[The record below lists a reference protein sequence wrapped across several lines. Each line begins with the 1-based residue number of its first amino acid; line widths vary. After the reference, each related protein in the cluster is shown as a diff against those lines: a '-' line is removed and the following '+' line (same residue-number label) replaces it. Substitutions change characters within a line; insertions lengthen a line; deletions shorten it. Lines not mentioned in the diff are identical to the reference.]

1 MDVNAF
7 KVPTPEHAD
16 YGTKRRY
23 ITHTGI
29 LPEIDKPATTDE
41 EIEQYVDKFYTMC
54 DNTRVKSEA
63 SSEVVDQPTNEKAE
77 EQVKEPVTDPVKEE
91 PAKEPAE
98 EEVVESPK
106 ETPEE
111 STISTEE

>member
-29 LPEIDKPATTDE
+29 LPEIDKPTTTDE

-63 SSEVVDQPTNEKAE
+63 SSEVVG
-77 EQVKEPVTDPVKEE
+77 EQTKE
-91 PAKEPAE
+91 PAKEPVE
-98 EEVVESPK
+98 EEVVKDPVD
-106 ETPEE
+106 ETPTEE

>member
-29 LPEIDKPATTDE
+29 LPEIDKPTTTDG

-63 SSEVVDQPTNEKAE
+63 SSEVVG
-77 EQVKEPVTDPVKEE
+77 EQTKEPV
-91 PAKEPAE
+91 KEPAE
-98 EEVVESPK
+98 EVVKDPVD
-106 ETPEE
+106 ETPTEE

>member
-7 KVPTPEHAD
+7 KVPTPEHAE

-29 LPEIDKPATTDE
+29 LPEIDKPTTTDE

-54 DNTRVKSEA
+54 DNTRVKSEV
-63 SSEVVDQPTNEKAE
+63 SSEVVD
-77 EQVKEPVTDPVKEE
+77 EQVKE

-98 EEVVESPK
+98 EGVVKDPVEETPT

>member
-29 LPEIDKPATTDE
+29 LPEIDKPTTTDE

-63 SSEVVDQPTNEKAE
+63 SSEVVDQLTDEKAE
-77 EQVKEPVTDPVKEE
+77 EQVKEP
-91 PAKEPAE
+91 AKESTE
-98 EEVVESPK
+98 EEVVENPTE

>member
-7 KVPTPEHAD
+7 KVPTPEHAE

-29 LPEIDKPATTDE
+29 LPEIDKPTTTDE

-63 SSEVVDQPTNEKAE
+63 SSEVVD
-77 EQVKEPVTDPVKEE
+77 EQVKE

-98 EEVVESPK
+98 EGVVTDPVEETPT